1 MAVVVMAGLPGTAA
15 GEEQEGR
22 VAPNLEV
29 IQHLTRT
36 ITSRVLGSSELR
48 QSSAI
53 CVTVLPK
60 EAAWYVEGV
69 VVDEVRRREHV
80 LSPPDS
86 SRYSLDLGLS
96 DVKVSYGNL
105 RRDGFLGTRLLDRT
119 VRVRLATKLVDM
131 ESDAVL
137 FVSDVEETVTDTIA
151 LSSVPDVENP
161 VLPVT
166 RGRVPAESFM
176 SGVGEPLIIIGS
188 MAVAVVLLFTVRS

>member
-1 MAVVVMAGLPGTAA
+1 MAGLPGTAA

>member
-1 MAVVVMAGLPGTAA
+1 MAGLPGTAA

-188 MAVAVVLLFTVRS
+188 VAVAVVLLFTVRS